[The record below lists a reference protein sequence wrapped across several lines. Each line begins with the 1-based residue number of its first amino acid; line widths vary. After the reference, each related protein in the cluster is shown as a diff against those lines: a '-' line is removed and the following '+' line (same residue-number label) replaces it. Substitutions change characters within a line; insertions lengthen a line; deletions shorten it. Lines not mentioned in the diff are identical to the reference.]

1 MTTCKRKVQIGWPRS
16 LSLLPAILLSLLII
30 TGCSSRLPVTAPT
43 DTAWLKDRAPA
54 NTPAYLLGTG
64 DKLGI
69 SSARWQDLNVT
80 VAIDSMGDIQYPY
93 LGKVHAAGMT
103 AEELRAALTSQ
114 LQDYYTA
121 PHLTVN
127 LLKER
132 QRFAYIL
139 GEVFKPGPVPLNGET
154 TLIDAIGMAGG
165 ATPDAAMQNVAFLR
179 PTEKATLAAVLDLRS
194 FQSAGD
200 RQVIATRLQEKDVIY
215 VPADAMTNVERFFI
229 KVGNI
234 ARPLL
239 DIERGILLYPDVEDV
254 INHHDLNSAE
264 RRVVVI
270 GN

>member
-1 MTTCKRKVQIGWPRS
+1 MTNCKRKPQFFWPGATI
-16 LSLLPAILLSLLII
+16 LFTAALLLLL
-30 TGCSSRLPVTAPT
+30 TGCSSRLPVSKPT
-43 DTAWLKDRAPA
+43 DEAWLKSAPA
-54 NTPAYLLGTG
+54 VNTPSYLLGAG
-64 DKLGI
+64 DKIGI
-69 SSARWQDLNVT
+69 SSARWPDLNVT

-93 LGKVHAAGMT
+93 LGRVHAAGMT
-103 AEELRAALTSQ
+103 TEELRSTLTKQ
-114 LQDYYTA
+114 LRDYYTV
-121 PHLTVN
+121 PHLSVN

-139 GEVFKPGPVPLNGET
+139 GEVFKPGPVVIDSDT
-154 TLIDAIGMAGG
+154 TLIDALGMAGG
-165 ATPDAAMQNVAFLR
+165 ATPDAAMQSVAFLR
-179 PTEKATLAAVLDLRS
+179 PTEKETLAAVIDLRS
-194 FQSAGD
+194 FQSEGD

-215 VPADAMTNVERFFI
+215 VPADAMTNIERFFI

-264 RRVVVI
+264 KRVVVI